1 MPAGLEFVSG
11 SRGQHWTAVAIE
23 LAGKDKPMLRHALVA
38 LAAITLLSA
47 TLIPDDAFAR
57 GGRGGG
63 GGVRGGGAAG
73 VRGGAVGVRGGAVGV
88 RGGGYRT
95 AGVRGG
101 RYGGYYGGAR
111 LGVGAAAVGA
121 AAVGAGYY
129 GNYYYNNSCYRDAY
143 GRQICPN
150 QGYGY

>member
-1 MPAGLEFVSG
+1 
-11 SRGQHWTAVAIE
+11 
-23 LAGKDKPMLRHALVA
+23 MLRHALVA

-63 GGVRGGGAAG
+63 GGGRGGGAA
-73 VRGGAVGVRGGAVGV
+73 GVRGGAVGV

-121 AAVGAGYY
+121 GYY
-129 GNYYYNNSCYRDAY
+129 GNYYNNSCYRDAY

>member
-1 MPAGLEFVSG
+1 MPAGLEFISG
-11 SRGQHWTAVAIE
+11 SRTAVAIE

-73 VRGGAVGVRGGAVGV
+73 VRGGAVGVRGG
-88 RGGGYRT
+88 GYRT

-129 GNYYYNNSCYRDAY
+129 GNYYNNSCYRDAY
-143 GRQICPN
+143 GRPICPN